1 MYKRTLQGMKKNPYR
16 GRISQQRREQAR
28 MDAHAPDY
36 PLPFKKLRRMLIA
49 VDFDFTPFAV
59 IIYCGQSNR
68 CDSYRLTKGS
78 IQDPDLIKI
87 LERIGELTNPVTT
100 IPGRNGWS
108 RAVELIRKSFLRVRA
123 L

>member
-1 MYKRTLQGMKKNPYR
+1 MKIVKIFKN
-16 GRISQQRREQAR
+16 
-28 MDAHAPDY
+28 
-36 PLPFKKLRRMLIA
+36 
-49 VDFDFTPFAV
+49 
-59 IIYCGQSNR
+59 
-68 CDSYRLTKGS
+68 LT

-87 LERIGELTNPVTT
+87 LERIGELTNPITA